1 MKKLWKFMLVLVL
14 SVAMIGCSSKDD
26 ESATVKK
33 QVNSFFTA
41 LQKGDNDKVQK
52 LCSASVSKQ
61 LGLTA
66 LDQQFEQFTD
76 TETYGETFIKEANKF
91 KEDVFSSLFE
101 NIKIGKITVKDDKA
115 TVVVSGKAKD
125 YNGINFDS
133 SEVETLVQNYINEH
147 MSEFAGMTSQKEM
160 TVKLFDDVSKDMFDV
175 LKNQLKD
182 VKSTSF
188 KSKLTLSK
196 IDDKWKITE
205 MDN

>member
-1 MKKLWKFMLVLVL
+1 
-14 SVAMIGCSSKDD
+14 
-26 ESATVKK
+26 
-33 QVNSFFTA
+33 
-41 LQKGDNDKVQK
+41 
-52 LCSASVSKQ
+52 
-61 LGLTA
+61 
-66 LDQQFEQFTD
+66 
-76 TETYGETFIKEANKF
+76 
-91 KEDVFSSLFE
+91 
-101 NIKIGKITVKDDKA
+101 
-115 TVVVSGKAKD
+115 
-125 YNGINFDS
+125 
-133 SEVETLVQNYINEH
+133 